1 MPPPPDR
8 PIADLKNL
16 GPTSSDWLRAVGI
29 ETYGDLEAAG
39 AVEAYQRVVAAGFR
53 ASRNLLY
60 AMQASLLG
68 LHWSELPDEEKA
80 RLNAE
85 IRG

>member
-1 MPPPPDR
+1 MPPQPDT
-8 PIADLKNL
+8 PINDLKNL
-16 GPTSSDWLRAVGI
+16 GPTSSGWLRVVGI

-39 AVEAYQRVVAAGFR
+39 AVEAYRRVRAAGFR

-80 RLNAE
+80 RLNAQLK
-85 IRG
+85 